1 MVGDRDT
8 TQHDVGDVI
17 AAELSRAGFADADE
31 IGRGGFGIVYRC
43 AQTTLDRV
51 VAVKVLTV
59 EVEDSRERFVREQQ
73 AMGRLTGHPNIV
85 AVLQTGETPSGYL
98 YLVMP
103 YCESGSLQDRIRQV
117 GVLELDE
124 VLRVGVK
131 LAGALESAH
140 RSGIV
145 HRDVK
150 PANVLLTDYREPA
163 LCDFGIARTAGAYKT
178 ATGIFTGSPAFTAP
192 EVLSGDEPGPAADVY
207 GLGATLFAALTGH
220 AAFERRSGEQVVA
233 QFLRIANDPVPDLR
247 DRGIPDDVAAAVEQA
262 MSREAGNRPSALEFG
277 DALRD
282 LQSGRGLAV
291 DDMALRGAEGSAP
304 RPAVR
309 VPQRQPVG
317 NLPAPLASFVG
328 RRAELSE
335 LRMLLSRSRLVTV
348 TGVGGVGK
356 TTLGIHAAADLRQSF
371 GDGVWLV
378 ELGDLRDGS
387 LLVEVVAA
395 ALGVRDH
402 SGIELIELL
411 AELLRPREALVV
423 LDNCEHLIDAAAEL
437 VETLLTGCPLLR
449 ILATSR
455 EVLGVGGEAVLSLS
469 PLVCPEPDDEPTLGG
484 LSRFDAVQLFVER
497 ASAVVSDFALT
508 DANKAAV
515 RRICSRLDG
524 LPLALELAA
533 ARLRTLSPQQIA
545 DGLSDRYTL
554 LGRGRRRVPARQQ
567 TLEWCVGWS
576 YDLCSPEEQQLW
588 GRLSVFAG
596 SFELHAAHDI
606 CGQMLS
612 HDEFLDQLS
621 ALVDKSILIRT
632 EEHGEIRFRLLETL
646 RDYGR
651 ARISDSTDLPV
662 LRRHHSAWFARLL
675 ADARAEWFGAQQ
687 VNWIHRLNRE
697 MPNIREALRH
707 SVSDSPTTA
716 LEMAAAV
723 RPYLYA
729 RGMQSEAIRWLDL
742 ALNTAPPEPTP
753 QRIQALCGAAWI
765 LPALGDVEA
774 TLSRIAEARSLL
786 EVVADPA
793 ASAVV
798 DCSAGFAALYAGEF
812 DRARDYL
819 ERARAAT
826 DDYEVLVVS
835 TILMGWVH
843 DIFGEHDDA
852 LNCFE
857 NALSL
862 AESRGESVWRSVV
875 LACVGV
881 GRWRL
886 GDSSRAEQALRQ
898 GLQLSQV
905 VSDHLY
911 AAQCLLGLAWVA
923 GSDHRPRRAVVL
935 MAAASALTH
944 AIGAPL
950 IAFAHLGGYHEECER
965 RAREQL
971 DPAAFDAAWQE
982 GSALTLDEVVA
993 TALGKGSEAD
1003 E

>member
-1 MVGDRDT
+1 MVGDTDT
-8 TQHDVGDVI
+8 TQHDVGDGI

-43 AQTTLDRV
+43 VQSALDRV

-59 EVEDSRERFVREQQ
+59 EVDDSRERFVREQQ

-85 AVLQTGETPSGYL
+85 AVLQTGETPSGYS

-103 YCESGSLQDRIRQV
+103 YCESGSLQDRIRLM
-117 GVLELDE
+117 GVLPLDE
-124 VLRVGVK
+124 VLRFGVK

-192 EVLSGDEPGPAADVY
+192 EVLSGDEPSSASDVY

-247 DRGIPDDVAAAVEQA
+247 ERGIPDDVAAVIEQA
-262 MSREAGNRPSALEFG
+262 MSREAGNRPSAVEFG
-277 DALRD
+277 EALRD

-291 DDMALRGAEGSAP
+291 DEMALRGADSSAP
-304 RPAVR
+304 RPAAR
-309 VPQRQPVG
+309 VPQRPPVG
-317 NLPAPLASFVG
+317 NLRTPLASFVG
-328 RRAELSE
+328 RHAELAE
-335 LRMLLSRSRLVTV
+335 LRKLLSRSRLVTL

-356 TTLGIHAAADLRQSF
+356 TTLSVHAATDQRQSF
-371 GDGVWLV
+371 EDGVWLV
-378 ELGDLRDGS
+378 ELADLRDGS

-395 ALGVRDH
+395 ALGVRNQSGVELIDH
-402 SGIELIELL
+402 LIELW
-411 AELLRPREALVV
+411 RPREALVV

-437 VETLLTGCPLLR
+437 VETLLSGCPLLR

-469 PLVCPEPDDEPTLGG
+469 PLPCPEPDTEPTLGG
-484 LSRFDAVQLFVER
+484 LSRFDAVELFVER
-497 ASAVVSDFALT
+497 ARSVVSDFVLT
-508 DANKAAV
+508 DANRAAV
-515 RRICSRLDG
+515 TRICSRLDG

-554 LGRGRRRVPARQQ
+554 LGRGRRRVAARQQ

-576 YDLCSPEEQQLW
+576 YDLCSPDEQKLW

-596 SFELHAAHDI
+596 SFELDAAHDI
-606 CGQMLS
+606 CGQNLS
-612 HDEFLDQLS
+612 QDEFLDELS

-632 EEHGEIRFRLLETL
+632 DEHGEIRFRLLETL
-646 RDYGR
+646 RDYGK
-651 ARISDSTDLPV
+651 ARIADSADYAL
-662 LRRHHSAWFARLL
+662 LRRRHAGWFARLL
-675 ADARAEWFGAQQ
+675 ADARAQWFGDQQ
-687 VNWIHRLNRE
+687 VSWIHRLNRE
-697 MPNIREALRH
+697 MPNIREALRFT
-707 SVSDSPTTA
+707 VSDSPATA

-723 RPYLYA
+723 RPYLFA

-742 ALNTAPPEPTP
+742 ALDAAPPEPTP
-753 QRIQALCGAAWI
+753 QRVQALCGAAWI
-765 LPALGDVEA
+765 LPALGDVET
-774 TLSRIAEARSLL
+774 TLSRIAEARRLL
-786 EVVADPA
+786 EVIADPA
-793 ASAVV
+793 ASAVI
-798 DCSAGFAALYAGEF
+798 DCSDGFAALHSGDIE
-812 DRARDYL
+812 RARSYL
-819 ERARAAT
+819 ERALAAT
-826 DDYEVLVVS
+826 DDYEVRVVS
-835 TILMGWVH
+835 TILMGWLH
-843 DIFGEHDDA
+843 DIFGNQKDS

-857 NALSL
+857 NVLTL
-862 AESRGESVWRSVV
+862 AESRGESLWRSVA

-881 GRWRL
+881 ARWRL
-886 GDSSRAEQALRQ
+886 GDSDRAEQALRQ
-898 GLQLSQV
+898 GLQLSQI
-905 VSDHLY
+905 VSDHMY

-923 GSDHRPRRAVVL
+923 GSNHHQRRAVML
-935 MAAASALTH
+935 MAAATALTH

-950 IAFAHLGGYHEECER
+950 IAFAHLGSYHEECER
-965 RAREQL
+965 RAREEL
-971 DPAAFDAAWQE
+971 DPAAFDAAWQD
-982 GSALTLDEVVA
+982 GSVMPLDEVVA
-993 TALGKGSEAD
+993 LALSNSGE
-1003 E
+1003 